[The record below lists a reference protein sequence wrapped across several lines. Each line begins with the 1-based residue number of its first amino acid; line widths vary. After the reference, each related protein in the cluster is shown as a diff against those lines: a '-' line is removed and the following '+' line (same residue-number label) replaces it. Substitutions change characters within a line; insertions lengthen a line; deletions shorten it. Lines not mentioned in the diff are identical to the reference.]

1 MLKKNILNNAIL
13 SCKNHRDLDKETIK
27 KFTPG
32 YTLMKN
38 AGKVVFKVIKEKFKK
53 KKKNKN
59 FMRPR

>member
-38 AGKVVFKVIKEKFKK
+38 AGKD
-53 KKKNKN
+53 
-59 FMRPR
+59 MRKRV